1 MIPLPYASERST
13 AVAVRWNYGF
23 TLIEMLTV
31 ISISAILLAIG
42 IPSYRYV
49 TQSNRSS
56 SEINGLLGDM
66 QFARAEA
73 IREGQ
78 KVTICP
84 STDGVQ
90 CKVTTSWEGGWLVFS
105 DTGVIGT
112 VDGNDQILKMQRAFS
127 GQDTL
132 TSDNAI
138 NLVTFSRDGFA
149 LGLPSPITVTLHD
162 STVNAQFTRCLSL
175 TLVGGLSTQVG
186 GATTAENNPC

>member
-1 MIPLPYASERST
+1 MISLPFTSGRSVKGT
-13 AVAVRWNYGF
+13 VRRNSGF

-31 ISISAILLAIG
+31 TSITAVLLVIG
-42 IPSYRYV
+42 IPSFKYV

-78 KVTICP
+78 TVTVCP
-84 STDGVQ
+84 STDGLN
-90 CKVTTSWEGGWLVFS
+90 CKLTTSWQTGWIVFS

-112 VDGNDQILKMQRAFS
+112 VDGTDQILKMQRAFTS
-127 GQDTL
+127 QDAL
-132 TSDNAI
+132 ASDNAVQ
-138 NLVTFSRDGFA
+138 LVTFSRDGFA

-162 STVNAQFTRCLSL
+162 STLNARFTRCLSL
-175 TLVGGLSTQVG
+175 TIVGGLSTQIG
-186 GATTAENNPC
+186 GTLTAENTTC